1 MARTT
6 QQRRRW
12 TFAIGA
18 LTTLTL
24 VAACGSDDEGG
35 ATTTQPASASTAGG
49 ATEST
54 AAGADTTVGGA
65 SDTTAA
71 ATDATG
77 GQSGS
82 FNDLAGAQA
91 IVAEYSKPPT
101 DIPVT
106 VPIEG
111 EIPSDKTLYFIG
123 CGTEYC
129 SLETDILQQAV
140 DILGWKLQSFE
151 TDGTPES
158 TTAAWTQAVRDKV
171 DYVIYSAT
179 PRSQIG
185 DLMDQAAAN
194 GTQIVACCT
203 VDKTDDVLDYVMGSD
218 DQVGD
223 LGKIMAAWVVDDA
236 DKQGLTN
243 PGILYVDLPDF
254 PILTALGENFKSS
267 MAGYCADCAYEKLDL
282 GLADLAGAADQIVS
296 TLRANTELKYVILST
311 DSPFVGVPAALDA
324 AGLSGIRIFGEGPT
338 SAVLQNIVAG
348 DQAGS
353 MAFAIYENF
362 FTLVDA
368 LIRLELGLPAQPASP
383 PNMILT
389 ADNITDTSKLTP
401 LLPDT
406 VERFKTLWGK

>member
-6 QQRRRW
+6 HNRRRGL
-12 TFAIGA
+12 TAISVLASLA
-18 LTTLTL
+18 LV
-24 VAACGSDDEGG
+24 VAACGGDDDEGG
-35 ATTTQPASASTAGG
+35 GAGD
-49 ATEST
+49 A
-54 AAGADTTVGGA
+54 
-65 SDTTAA
+65 TTAA
-71 ATDATG
+71 AADSAAPAATTAAGDSTATTAASGDG
-77 GQSGS
+77 GASG

-91 IVAEYSKPPT
+91 IVAQYLQAPA

-106 VPIEG
+106 TPIEG
-111 EIPSDKTLYFIG
+111 EIPTGKTVYFIG

-140 DILGWKLQSFE
+140 DILGWKLEAFE

-158 TTAAWTQAVRDKV
+158 TTQAWTQAVNDKV

-185 DLMDQAAAN
+185 DLMEQAAAN

-203 VDKTDDVLDYVMGSD
+203 VDPTDDVLDFVIGSAE
-218 DQVGD
+218 QTGE
-223 LGKIMAAWVVDDA
+223 LGEIMAAWVINDA
-236 DKQGLTN
+236 AEQGLAE
-243 PGILYVDLPDF
+243 PGVLYVDLPDF
-254 PILTALGENFKSS
+254 PILTALGQLFESGI
-267 MAGYCADCAYEKLDL
+267 AGYCPNCTFEKLDL
-282 GLADLAGAADQIVS
+282 GLADLGDAADQIVS
-296 TLRANTELKYVILST
+296 TLRANPDLKYLVFST
-311 DSPFVGVPAALDA
+311 DSPFVGVPAALAA
-324 AGLSGIRIFGEGPT
+324 AGMNDIRSFGEGPT

-368 LIRLELGLPAQPASP
+368 LVRLELGLPMEDAAP
-383 PNMILT
+383 PNQILN
-389 ADNITDTSKLTP
+389 ADNIQDTTSLTP

-406 VERFKTLWGK
+406 VERFTELWGK